1 MYWLLSPLSWL
12 LLAGVVLAWAL
23 LRRRL
28 LLTLGAGTV
37 VALALVAMTPL
48 AANLLARP
56 LERPFLAANGCS
68 ADPASVAVVLG
79 GGISG
84 SPRDAADF
92 SVLNLASRRRV
103 DRAVEWWREGEG
115 RVLVMQGGAPYRSLP
130 ALAELM
136 AAYAR
141 MQGVPSGALRVETGS
156 GDTRENAAGAAAMTP
171 PLPRR
176 VVLVTSMIHMRRA
189 QEVFRRNGF
198 DVCPLGTDRRR
209 LPSRIPWALIPRTS
223 ALANTEVALHEWAG
237 LAYYRLHAER
247 QPTPGTR

>member
-12 LLAGVVLAWAL
+12 LLAGIVLAWAL
-23 LRRRL
+23 LRRRPL
-28 LLTLGAGTV
+28 AALFSGTF
-37 VALALVAMTPL
+37 VALALAAMTPL
-48 AANLLARP
+48 AANLLSRP
-56 LERPFLAANGCS
+56 LEQPFLAPARCE
-68 ADPASVAVVLG
+68 DASVAVVLG

-84 SPRDAADF
+84 RPRDATDF

-115 RVLVMQGGAPYRSLP
+115 RLLVMQGGAPYRNLP

-141 MQGVPSGALRVETGS
+141 MQGVPSGALRLETGS
-156 GDTRENAAGAAAMTP
+156 GDTWENAAGAAAMTP
-171 PLPRR
+171 RLPRR

-189 QEVFRRNGF
+189 HEAFLRSGF
-198 DVCPLGTDRRR
+198 DTCPLGTDRRR

-237 LAYYRLHAER
+237 LAYYRLRANR
-247 QPTPGTR
+247 QSTPGAQ